1 MLHVGHPKVH
11 RGTRVSVHR
20 DTGVEDT
27 SQSESGGRAPGR
39 LSQRCPSG
47 SCWEKG
53 LVVPGPACLHPCPPC
68 HSQPLPSTRL
78 IIRWVNWLR
87 YGSPPITVTF
97 LRCAVQWIFIHT
109 LAQPLLQPALE
120 FRSISTDPRKKPCA
134 RWSRCRAPPDPTS
147 HSPACRLCGSA
158 WSRVC
163 DFPRSSEQSGCC
175 AG

>member
-1 MLHVGHPKVH
+1 MGLRPRWEEGQLLALPLPPIPLELDSPCHGGHRCLP
-11 RGTRVSVHR
+11 TLWC
-20 DTGVEDT
+20 
-27 SQSESGGRAPGR
+27 SGDEPCRMR
-39 LSQRCPSG
+39 
-47 SCWEKG
+47 G